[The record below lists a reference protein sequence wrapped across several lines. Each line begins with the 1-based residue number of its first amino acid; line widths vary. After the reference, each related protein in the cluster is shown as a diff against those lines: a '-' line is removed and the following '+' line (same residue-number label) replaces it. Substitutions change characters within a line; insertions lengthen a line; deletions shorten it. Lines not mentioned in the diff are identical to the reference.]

1 MVTQSA
7 STWLVAGMGVTEG
20 HELPASVTV
29 TGSTALVRPVTV
41 TGLGETQGRRDNTLE
56 PARKQK
62 EDDRSHPLFLFC
74 CGSNQNPKPWGAAPP

>member
-29 TGSTALVRPVTV
+29 TGSTALVGPVTV

-62 EDDRSHPLFLFC
+62 EDDRSHPLSFMS
-74 CGSNQNPKPWGAAPP
+74 GSDQNPKPWGAAPP

>member
-29 TGSTALVRPVTV
+29 TGSTALVGPVTV
-41 TGLGETQGRRDNTLE
+41 TGLGGGR
-56 PARKQK
+56 KSCQ
-62 EDDRSHPLFLFC
+62 PLA
-74 CGSNQNPKPWGAAPP
+74 GQ